1 MEEELNALDR
11 AALEKQYV
19 ESYHYTKYQK
29 LVGGMAVILFI
40 LTLVGL
46 GTILFVNVIK
56 LFIK

>member
-11 AALEKQYV
+11 AALEKQYI

-29 LVGGMAVILFI
+29 FIGGMAVILFV

>member
-1 MEEELNALDR
+1 MEEELNALDG

-29 LVGGMAVILFI
+29 LIGGMAVILFI

-46 GTILFVNVIK
+46 GTILFINVFN
-56 LFIK
+56 LLAR